1 MCEWKTSIRPNPHC
15 LKQDLPLLEVHVYFV
30 VKMSSD
36 ELQGQRT
43 SVPDAPH
50 LALNVENLHKF
61 LIEAKVE
68 GYRPGDPP
76 RKPEVRKFNTG
87 QSNPTYLVD
96 GKFVLR
102 KQPPGTRTNKTAH
115 RLDREYAV
123 LEALQKTDVPA
134 PKPIAFCDD
143 VNVLNGQFYLMSFIK
158 GRVFNSPALVGMT
171 PNERRA
177 AYRSVI
183 ETLVKLHAVDW
194 RSVGLHDYGQVS

>member
-1 MCEWKTSIRPNPHC
+1 M
-15 LKQDLPLLEVHVYFV
+15 
-30 VKMSSD
+30 SD

-43 SVPDAPH
+43 AVPDAPH
-50 LALNVENLHKF
+50 LALNVDNLHKF
-61 LIEAKVE
+61 LVRNQVD
-68 GYRPGDPP
+68 GYRPQDPP
-76 RKPEVRKFNTG
+76 RTPDVRKFSTG
-87 QSNPTYLVD
+87 QSNPTYLID

-102 KQPPGTRTNKTAH
+102 KQPPGSRSNKTAH
-115 RLDREYAV
+115 RLDREFAV

-143 VNVLNGQFYLMSFIK
+143 TQVLNGQFYLMSFVK
-158 GRVFNSPALVGMT
+158 GRVLNSPALIGMT

-194 RSVGLHDYGQVS
+194 RKAGLQEYGQVSLESSHS